1 MHRKLDRSRQLLLL
15 ATLVL
20 GLATPCVFTRQ
31 TFGWSNGGFSTDPNN
46 PDYGTHDF
54 IAHHT
59 LDYVPDDLDFW
70 LRENL
75 QAYLY
80 GTELPDNRNAPLGDG
95 IGDTMLHHVYYFVSG
110 QLQDD
115 SSARRAQASY
125 EQTLTYLMSGDYRNA
140 AKWMGVTSHYVAD
153 LAVFGHVMGKS
164 TDWGAEKH
172 HSDYEDW
179 ANSNT
184 NSYDAPFKTCLVFDG
199 KLAEIT
205 AYQATLTLAHD
216 TTFDDSDKGHTA
228 KWMDSTYNP
237 ASPEFKA
244 RTCESIALSV
254 NLVADVIYTAA
265 KATNIP
271 EFQSAIAPLIIILV
285 LLTVVVTIR
294 KYKRTLSR
302 RDEK

>member
-1 MHRKLDRSRQLLLL
+1 
-15 ATLVL
+15 
-20 GLATPCVFTRQ
+20 VFTQQ

-54 IAHHT
+54 IAHHA
-59 LDYVPDDLDFW
+59 LDYVPDDMDFW

-95 IGDTMLHHVYYFVSG
+95 IGDTMLHHVYYFASD

-125 EQTLTYLMSGDYRNA
+125 EQTLTYLASGDYRNA
-140 AKWMGVTSHYVAD
+140 AKWMGVTSHYIVD
-153 LAVFGHVMGKS
+153 PGVFGHVMGKS
-164 TDWGAEKH
+164 TDWGAENH
-172 HSDYEDW
+172 HSDYENWVND
-179 ANSNT
+179 NT
-184 NSYDAPFKTCLVFDG
+184 NSYDASFKTCLVFDG
-199 KLAEIT
+199 KLAEIA

-216 TTFDDSDKGHTA
+216 TTFDDSGKGHTA

-237 ASPEFKA
+237 ASPEFKE

-271 EFQSAIAPLIIILV
+271 EFQGAVVPLIITLT
-285 LLTVVVTIR
+285 LLTVTLI
-294 KYKRTLSR
+294 KYSTPATSVSR
-302 RDEK
+302 PCRAHRS